1 MSTPGDLLGCDDH
14 EAANMRR
21 CFEAARAQEPT
32 HEQAER
38 CDDGEHGC
46 AACPWRREASKPTGS
61 VG

>member
-1 MSTPGDLLGCDDH
+1 MSTSGDPLGYDDH

-21 CFEAARAQEPT
+21 CFEAASAYGMKR
-32 HEQAER
+32 EQAET

-46 AACPWRREASKPTGS
+46 AACPWRREASKPAGS